1 MSLHHTKGL
10 SSSTGA
16 LVGVVDVVVVL
27 IVVDVVGF
35 VVFVSVLLVAE
46 VEVWLESA
54 HLLLPIFDLIHSMA
68 LSTSAYTAG
77 MWRRDSNGDWAAL

>member
-1 MSLHHTKGL
+1 M
-10 SSSTGA
+10 
-16 LVGVVDVVVVL
+16 VVDVVVVL

-35 VVFVSVLLVAE
+35 VVFVVLLVAE
-46 VEVWLESA
+46 VEVCLESV
-54 HLLLPIFDLIHSMA
+54 HLPLPIFDLIHSMA

>member
-1 MSLHHTKGL
+1 M
-10 SSSTGA
+10 
-16 LVGVVDVVVVL
+16 VVDVEVVL

-46 VEVWLESA
+46 VEVCLESV
-54 HLLLPIFDLIHSMA
+54 HLPLPIFDLIHSMA

-77 MWRRDSNGDWAAL
+77 MWRRDSNGDGAAL